1 MKKIPYILP
10 VVSLLA
16 LISFIMLGTYSYA
29 QRNVSLKERFKT
41 NLLILAD
48 DLLKIQNSDAK
59 GDKFGAFF
67 CQSCKDFHTRASEAV
82 LPLAVAYH
90 ETGDS
95 KYLKSAISTGEWLID
110 QQKKD
115 GSWFETPSEWSGTTT
130 DQLLMMAVSFPI
142 LKDHLT
148 EKQIERWKNSIK
160 NAADWIV
167 ENMNHVFASINY
179 CATSTAT
186 LAVVYQILPDPA
198 YLKKADEL
206 ANLVLSKM
214 DEDYFLTGEGN
225 RIRNTKYGIDL
236 GYNMDM
242 SMWGIALY
250 SKLTNNK
257 IAEDFVRKSLQ
268 RLIYFIYP
276 DGSTDG
282 SWGVRSSKWTTYGSF
297 TADGS
302 QILFSLFAKEDPVY
316 RTAALA
322 NMDYFMSMSEKGL
335 LTFGPHYYNMFDE
348 PPCIYPTFCRA
359 KNLAMAMI
367 FGDQGNGDTP
377 PIPTQK
383 TGWAKYFK
391 TIDVSLVRTKNFMAT
406 ITSYRYKDIR
416 RGADFKYMH
425 RPSGGSITNLWV
437 EGYGYL
443 QASSQTEYHKWED
456 QYPAVENTLT
466 LTPRIEFTDTN
477 AYYTNLYEF
486 DSHIE
491 LSEINDEYI
500 VSTFGELKD
509 RNRWEGGVAYT
520 LTHKITDH
528 YIEKNIRLRFHGGMP
543 EVKIVEPIIQN
554 PFTVFKQINSRT
566 IEILGGKKEFAFE
579 LQSDGCVI
587 ELGTDHER
595 YSQPFPSLKG
605 YPIILKVKPDNKNFI
620 KEINYRIKIKS
631 KL

>member
-1 MKKIPYILP
+1 MGKIIIILNKARIF
-10 VVSLLA
+10 A
-16 LISFIMLGTYSYA
+16 LISFTIFWSSSYA
-29 QRNVSLKERFKT
+29 QGDVYLKDRFKT

-48 DLLKIQNSDAK
+48 DLIRIQNLDVKSST
-59 GDKFGAFF
+59 FGAFF
-67 CQSCKDFHTRASEAV
+67 CEACKDFHTRASESV
-82 LPLAVAYH
+82 LPLTVAYR
-90 ETGDS
+90 ETGDL
-95 KYLKSAISTGEWLID
+95 KYLKSAIATGEWLIS
-110 QQKKD
+110 QQKED
-115 GSWFETPSEWSGTTT
+115 GSWFESPSEWTGTTT
-130 DQLLMMAVSFPI
+130 DQLLALAVSFPI
-142 LKDHLT
+142 LKKHLS
-148 EKQIERWKNSIK
+148 ENQKNKWENSIK
-160 NAADWIV
+160 NSAEWLV
-167 ENMNHVFASINY
+167 KNMNHVFASINY

-186 LAVVYQILPDPA
+186 LAIVYQLIPDSA

-206 ANLVLSKM
+206 ANLVLSKI

-242 SMWGIALY
+242 SMWGIALFA
-250 SKLTNNK
+250 KMTNNK
-257 IAEDFVRKSLQ
+257 IAEEYVKQSLK

-302 QILFSLFAKEDPVY
+302 QILFSLFADEDPVY

-322 NMDYFMSMSEKGL
+322 NMDYFMSMHQNGL
-335 LTFGPHYYNMFDE
+335 LTLGPHYYYMYNN

-359 KNLAMAMI
+359 KNLAMAI
-367 FGDQGNGDTP
+367 LFGNQGSGKTAP
-377 PIPTQK
+377 LPTQRI
-383 TGWAKYFK
+383 GWAKYFK
-391 TIDVSLVRTKNFMAT
+391 TIDVSLIRTKNFMAT

-443 QASSQTEYHKWED
+443 QASSQTEYHQWEE

-466 LTPRIEFTDTN
+466 LTPRIEFTDSN

-486 DSHIE
+486 DSHME
-491 LSEINDEYI
+491 LNEGNNGYV

-520 LTHKITDH
+520 LTHIITDQ
-528 YIEKNIRLRFHGGMP
+528 YVEKNIRLRFHGGSP
-543 EVKIVEPIIQN
+543 EIKIVEPIIQN
-554 PFTVFKQINSRT
+554 PSTVFKKINNKT
-566 IEILGGKKEFAFE
+566 IEILGGKKEFVFE
-579 LQSDGCVI
+579 LLSESYEI

-595 YSQPFPSLKG
+595 YSQPLPSLKG
-605 YPIILKVKPDNKNFI
+605 YPIVIKVKPDDSNFVREVI
-620 KEINYRIKIKS
+620 YRLKIK
-631 KL
+631 